1 MVSYWRRKSRSISR
15 VDRVYYILQASC
27 ASSRFG
33 WDNCYYAL
41 YLATA
46 GCTAIY
52 KGIYRYA
59 LHSPSA
65 IPLKRQIPVA
75 SGQCLPS
82 IPFPAAFFSTLYSQS
97 SKTSTISSGNSSF
110 ACFSRDFD
118 TERYSSG
125 RPAIGERSVTFV
137 PTISKCRRFVRPESG
152 FRFLTCVSEIFR
164 TCSCS
169 RREAAK
175 YSIRAY
181 HKARSTPD
189 SSCLGTASSP

>member
-1 MVSYWRRKSRSISR
+1 MVSYWRRKNRSISR

-33 WDNCYYAL
+33 WDNAL

-97 SKTSTISSGNSSF
+97 SKTLMISSGNSSF

-118 TERYSSG
+118 TERSSSG

-137 PTISKCRRFVRPESG
+137 PTIAKCRRFVSPESG
-152 FRFLTCVSEIFR
+152 FRFSKYPNIPGVQDVK
-164 TCSCS
+164 
-169 RREAAK
+169 AAK

-181 HKARSTPD
+181 PKARSTPD
-189 SSCLGTASSP
+189 SSCSGTASSP